1 MSQKQVENRLSN
13 QYKKPSNKIVE
24 NSDMAFRTVDISNKT
39 EKKKIKLEVYA
50 CICIPSLG
58 TKVLQRPIT
67 SRRSLYRA
75 CSNFIHSL

>member
-39 EKKKIKLEVYA
+39 EKKKDQTWSVCMYL
-50 CICIPSLG
+50 
-58 TKVLQRPIT
+58 
-67 SRRSLYRA
+67 
-75 CSNFIHSL
+75 HSLTRDQGASETHNI